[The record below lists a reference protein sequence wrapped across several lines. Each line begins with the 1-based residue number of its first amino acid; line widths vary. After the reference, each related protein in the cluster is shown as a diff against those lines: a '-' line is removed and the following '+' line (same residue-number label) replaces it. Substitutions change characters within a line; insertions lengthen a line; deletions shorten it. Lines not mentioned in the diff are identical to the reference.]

1 MGALTIN
8 RKRSDEYY
16 TFDCKIPYL
25 NSPNFDNRIDTH
37 ISKKPRISS
46 SPDLTP
52 DPTISSKSA
61 VSRLYR
67 YPEPVNRIRR
77 QVHAPCR
84 VSRLGFWA
92 SSNRKS
98 KEGFVDVMGNVP
110 SFQHD
115 QAKDHAIQGIS
126 YLKKD
131 KEVIEVDEETDGD
144 GVLQGS
150 SIEEVE
156 FVEDESEETS
166 GVVRDLQELDGNI
179 VERDLQPSS
188 SSVVSDSTN
197 GNLEVGNVLET
208 ISLER
213 KLELL
218 GLPLHKK
225 LFETAERRNPKLSS
239 LRFEIELNE
248 KRRETLQLLR
258 PAKRPV
264 EEDGTQDVLREAF
277 LPLTKEEEAE
287 VSRAFSNSNR
297 RKVLVTHENAN
308 IEITGEVLQCLR
320 PGKWL
325 NDEVINVYLEL
336 LKEREKREPKRFLK
350 CHFFNTFFYK
360 KIFVPIHKEMH
371 WCLAVINKKDQKFQ
385 YLDSLGGIDS
395 QVLKVLGCSSL
406 GGCPSFI
413 HYSKNKDA
421 WLSDYLMIS
430 IVWDPTFIW
439 QCTTG
444 GWRWYF
450 VDEVKDK
457 SGEHIDISSWD
468 QEYVDDLPEQEN
480 GWDCGVF
487 MIKYSDFYSRGLD
500 LCFNQMSIPTPDFVS
515 LRKVPSFPPL
525 LDAHPSRDPI
535 AGTAWRVQEAGL
547 GRPLRGLHY
556 GICGHVD

>member
-16 TFDCKIPYL
+16 KFDCKIPCL

-46 SPDLTP
+46 SPDLSP

-98 KEGFVDVMGNVP
+98 KEGFVDVMGNAL

-115 QAKDHAIQGIS
+115 QAKDHAIQGIRH
-126 YLKKD
+126 LKKD
-131 KEVIEVDEETDGD
+131 KEVIDVDGETDGD
-144 GVLQGS
+144 GVSQDS

-156 FVEDESEETS
+156 FVEDESEETR
-166 GVVRDLQELDGNI
+166 GIVRDLQELDGNI

-197 GNLEVGNVLET
+197 GNLEFGNVLET

-258 PAKRPV
+258 PAKRP
-264 EEDGTQDVLREAF
+264 EEENGTQDVLREAF

-336 LKEREKREPKRFLK
+336 LKEREKMEPKKFLK

-360 KIFVPIHKEMH
+360 KLFSGRNAYDFKSVRRWTTQRKLGYSLLECDKIFVPIHKEMH
-371 WCLAVINKKDQKFQ
+371 WCLAVINKKDEKLQ

-395 QVLKVLGCSSL
+395 QVLKVL
-406 GGCPSFI
+406 
-413 HYSKNKDA
+413 A
-421 WLSDYLMIS
+421 
-430 IVWDPTFIW
+430 
-439 QCTTG
+439 
-444 GWRWYF
+444 RYF

-480 GWDCGVF
+480 GFV
-487 MIKYSDFYSRGLD
+487 GL
-500 LCFNQMSIPTPDFVS
+500 
-515 LRKVPSFPPL
+515 
-525 LDAHPSRDPI
+525 
-535 AGTAWRVQEAGL
+535 WRVHDQVL
-547 GRPLRGLHY
+547 
-556 GICGHVD
+556 